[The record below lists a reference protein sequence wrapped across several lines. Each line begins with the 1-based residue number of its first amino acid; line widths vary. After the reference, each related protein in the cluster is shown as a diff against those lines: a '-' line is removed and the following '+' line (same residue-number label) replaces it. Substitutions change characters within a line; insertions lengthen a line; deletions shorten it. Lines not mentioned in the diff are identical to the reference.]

1 MLGNSAGRR
10 IIQYLDSSAGIVQ
23 PTRIVCCAHDEPA
36 HALALTAAAAPKA
49 RIHFETVRIVPTPL
63 PKRRPAP
70 SNPTAANVSWFK
82 QSSKPC
88 RPGGFVVGYA
98 MYGSAASRG
107 RGGTD
112 EATYG

>member
-23 PTRIVCCAHDEPA
+23 PTRIVCCAHDGTAP
-36 HALALTAAAAPKA
+36 ALAAATAPKA

-63 PKRRPAP
+63 LRRQPTP
-70 SNPTAANVSWFK
+70 PNPTAANVSWFK
-82 QSSKPC
+82 QSGKPFA
-88 RPGGFVVGYA
+88 PDGFALPLV
-98 MYGSAASRG
+98 MYGMAALSLRQK
-107 RGGTD
+107 

>member
-36 HALALTAAAAPKA
+36 LALTAAAAPKA

-63 PKRRPAP
+63 PRRRPAP
-70 SNPTAANVSWFK
+70 FQPDRGKCFMVQTIK
-82 QSSKPC
+82 QAMPAGS
-88 RPGGFVVGYA
+88 GFVVICA
-98 MYGSAASRG
+98 IYGNAAPR
-107 RGGTD
+107 TD
-112 EATYG
+112 RWR

>member
-10 IIQYLDSSAGIVQ
+10 IIQYLDSSAGIFQ
-23 PTRIVCCAHDEPA
+23 PTRIVCCAHDEP
-36 HALALTAAAAPKA
+36 ALALTAAAAPKA

-88 RPGGFVVGYA
+88 RPGSFVVGYA
-98 MYGSAASRG
+98 MYGNAASRG
-107 RGGTD
+107 AAERQMET
-112 EATYG
+112 TYG